1 MSIQPAGTTSGHLVA
16 GVAPVDGQRF
26 AISYDKMAWLATLS
40 GVGPNSSGA
49 EVGTDQVRVWMGSAF
64 RLDIP
69 RDHIRSVRW
78 SRVKLGGT
86 RGVHRWPGR
95 WLVNGSAQGLV
106 DVVIDPPGRTERG
119 LGTMFLRAKVRV
131 LTLSLADPDGFMAAV
146 QPAG

>member
-1 MSIQPAGTTSGHLVA
+1 L
-16 GVAPVDGQRF
+16 DRERF

-40 GVGPNSSGA
+40 GVGPNSSGV
-49 EVGTDQVRVWMGSAF
+49 EIDTDQVRVRMGSAF

-69 RDHIRSVRW
+69 RDHIRSVRR
-78 SRVKLGGT
+78 SQVKLGGT

-106 DVVIDPPGRTERG
+106 DVVIDPPCRTERG
-119 LGTMFLRAKVRV
+119 LSTMFLRAKVHV
-131 LTLSLADPDGFMAAV
+131 LTLSLADPDRFIAAL